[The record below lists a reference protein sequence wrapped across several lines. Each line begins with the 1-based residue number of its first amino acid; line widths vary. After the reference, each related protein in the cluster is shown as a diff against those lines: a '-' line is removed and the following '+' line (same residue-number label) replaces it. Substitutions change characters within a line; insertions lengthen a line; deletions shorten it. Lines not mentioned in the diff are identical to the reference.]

1 MHRRRS
7 SPRRSPRRSPRQY
20 RMTNNAFDALEK
32 AVHTLETELND
43 AWKRYRMVQMATITT
58 EKEKKAY
65 SRYFQEASRALVSIP
80 DTLREGHI
88 AASLL

>member
-1 MHRRRS
+1 MSRRRS
-7 SPRRSPRRSPRQY
+7 SPRRSPRRY
-20 RMTNNAFDALEK
+20 HMTDNALDALEK
-32 AVHTLETELND
+32 AVQTLETELND

-65 SRYFQEASRALVSIP
+65 SRYFQEAGRALVSIP

-88 AASLL
+88 AASLF